1 MLANIDDNSNRT
13 ALVTGS
19 SRGLGRI
26 ISEHLLEFGF
36 QVEGVSRGV
45 CDLVHPNYRHHSI
58 DLLDPAA
65 VADLF
70 STLRKLEVSLDTLV
84 NNAGVLTS
92 QYALILDPNRARDMV
107 LTNLWAPFVISREAA
122 RIMRKQKWGRIVH
135 IGSMAPTLEVQGDSI
150 YAACKKGLEVFSNII
165 ARELSQFNIT
175 SNVLGISAY
184 PTEMLSQLPMA
195 ALENA
200 LQMLPIPKMAEK
212 EDIFNL
218 LDFLISAKSSNIT
231 AQTIYLGGAH

>member
-1 MLANIDDNSNRT
+1 MQVDMSENSNRT
-13 ALVTGS
+13 VLVTGS
-19 SRGLGRI
+19 SRGIGRI
-26 ISEHLLEFGF
+26 ISEHLLESKF
-36 QVEGVSRGV
+36 QVLGVSRGSS
-45 CDLVHPNYRHHSI
+45 DLVHPNYRHHSV
-58 DLLDPAA
+58 DLLDSAA
-65 VADLF
+65 VAGLF
-70 STLRKLEVSLDTLV
+70 STLRRLEINVDTLV
-84 NNAGVLTS
+84 
-92 QYALILDPNRARDMV
+92 ILDPNRAKDMV

-122 RIMRKQKWGRIVH
+122 RSMRKQKWGRIVH

-150 YAACKKGLEVFSNII
+150 YAACKKGLEVYSNVI

-175 SNVLGISAY
+175 SNVLGISAF
-184 PTEMLSQLPMA
+184 PTEMLNQLPSE

-218 LDFLISAKSSNIT
+218 LDFLISVKSSNIT

>member
-1 MLANIDDNSNRT
+1 MAENSNRT

-19 SRGLGRI
+19 SRGIGRI
-26 ISEHLLEFGF
+26 ISEHLLQSNF
-36 QVEGVSRGV
+36 QVVGVSRGV
-45 CDLVHPNYRHHSI
+45 SNLTHPNYHHYSV
-58 DLLDPAA
+58 DLLDPSA
-65 VADLF
+65 VASLF
-70 STLRKLEVSLDTLV
+70 SNLRKIDINVDTLI

-92 QYALILDPNRARDMV
+92 QYALILDPHRAKDMV
-107 LTNLWAPFVISREAA
+107 LTNLWAPFLISREAA

-150 YAACKKGLEVFSNII
+150 YAACKKGLEMFSNVL
-165 ARELSQFNIT
+165 ARELSQYNIT

-184 PTEMLSQLPMA
+184 PTEMLKQLPST

-200 LQMLPIPKMAEK
+200 LQMLPITRLAEK

-218 LDFLISAKSSNIT
+218 LDFLISVKSSNIT